1 MLSMRCI
8 LFSIFFNYSFN
19 FFVSLPEE
27 SLTEKYDYA
36 RKRFER
42 EYDERKAKEEKKIGL
57 KIDDNAST
65 HQRVKLKQHELNSF
79 ANALRI
85 VDSNYNEG
93 DAFDEKVQLAKKQS
107 RMQEKFEKEK
117 DRLKVLILYVAITYY
132 F

>member
-1 MLSMRCI
+1 MLSMLY
-8 LFSIFFNYSFN
+8 LFRFFFQL
-19 FFVSLPEE
+19 FLLFSLPEE
-27 SLTEKYDYA
+27 SLAEKYDHA
-36 RKRFER
+36 RKKFER

-85 VDSNYNEG
+85 ADSNYNEG

-117 DRLKVLILYVAITYY
+117 ERLKVLI
-132 F
+132 